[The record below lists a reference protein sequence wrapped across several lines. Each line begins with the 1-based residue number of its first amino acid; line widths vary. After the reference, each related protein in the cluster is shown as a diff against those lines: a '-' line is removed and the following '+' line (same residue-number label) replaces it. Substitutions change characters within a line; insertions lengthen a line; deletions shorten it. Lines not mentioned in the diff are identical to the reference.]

1 MMKTKIYMFLMLV
14 LLCTTSCLDKFPESA
29 VAENEAITTV
39 DEADQAVIGIYSS
52 FLSSSLYSGYL
63 TLLPDIQCDLVY
75 AVNGYSNNLGDIWRW
90 DILATNGQIEAV
102 YGSLYSLIG
111 NCNFMLDNAEK
122 LMPTLVNDD
131 DVDHLENL
139 CGEAYFARALAY
151 SELIKLFCVD
161 YKSDDDAKKQ
171 LGVVLK
177 TKYYEKQPIVR
188 ATLYDS
194 YQQVLS
200 DLDKAAK
207 FLALD
212 EDYDPAYDGYLYN
225 YSVYFNEYTVHA
237 LRARVALYMRNYA
250 DAVKYSSKVIDSNMY
265 SLSSTTSQIS
275 SGVSYYDY
283 MWQNDLSTEVIWKVG
298 FTSSNYGGALG
309 SVFFNYDYSSYKP
322 DYVPAQ
328 WVLDLYDSNDGRY
341 NAFFRTA
348 TTGYSHGLTW
358 PLLYKYWGNQDLYA
372 EAQLLNTSMPKV
384 FRLSEQYLIRAEA
397 YCKLDTPDYGKAGK
411 DISAL
416 LAARYVSYGGS
427 VALNDDNAMEV
438 IEEERVKEL
447 YMEGFRL
454 QDLKR
459 WEKGFE
465 RQPQD
470 QSLSNGSSLKVEA
483 DNPLFVWP
491 IPQHELESPDAQE
504 IVGNESNK

>member
-1 MMKTKIYMFLMLV
+1 MKTKIYMLLMMVMLV
-14 LLCTTSCLDKFPESA
+14 TTSCLDKFPESA
-29 VAENEAITTV
+29 VAEHEAITTV
-39 DEADQAVIGIYSS
+39 DQADQAVIGIYSS
-52 FLSSSLYSGYL
+52 FLSSSLYSGFL
-63 TLLPDIQCDLVY
+63 TLLPDIQCDFVY

-111 NCNFMLDNAEK
+111 NCNFLLDNAEK
-122 LMPTLVNDD
+122 LFPTLVDD
-131 DVDHLENL
+131 NDVDHLETL

-161 YKSDDDAKKQ
+161 YKGDDEAKNE
-171 LGVVLK
+171 LGVVLR
-177 TKYYEKQPIVR
+177 TSYYKEPEIKR
-188 ATLYDS
+188 SSLYDS
-194 YQQVLS
+194 YQQVLK

-207 FLALD
+207 YLALD
-212 EDYDPAYDGYLYN
+212 EDYDPAYDGALYN
-225 YSVYFNEYTVHA
+225 NAVYFNEYTVYA
-237 LRARVALYMRNYA
+237 LRARVALYMRNYE
-250 DAVKYSSKVIDSNMY
+250 DAVKYSSKIIDSNYY
-265 SLSSTTSQIS
+265 SLSSTSTQIS

-283 MWQNDLSTEVIWKVG
+283 MWQNDLATEIIWKVG

-309 SVFFNYDYSSYKP
+309 SVFFNYDYSSFKP
-322 DYVPAQ
+322 DYVPAK
-328 WVLDLYDSNDGRY
+328 WVLDLYDANDGRY
-341 NAFFRTA
+341 NAFFYETA
-348 TTGYSHGLTW
+348 TGYSHGLTW

-397 YCKLDTPDYGKAGK
+397 YCKLETPDYAKAGR
-411 DISAL
+411 DISTL
-416 LAARYVSYGGS
+416 LSARYLSSNASVSMN
-427 VALNDDNAMEV
+427 ADNAMEL

-459 WEKGFE
+459 WGKGFE
-465 RQPQD
+465 RKPQD
-470 QSLSNGSSLKVEA
+470 QSLSNGSSLKVTA

-491 IPQHELESPDAQE
+491 IPQHELESPGAD
-504 IVGNESNK
+504 IKPNESNK

>member
-1 MMKTKIYMFLMLV
+1 MMRKNIYMFLMSV
-14 LLCTTSCLDKFPESA
+14 LLCMTSCLDKFPESA
-29 VAENEAITTV
+29 VAEDQAITTV
-39 DEADQAVIGIYSS
+39 EEADQAVIGIYSS
-52 FLSSSLYSGYL
+52 FLSSALYSGYL
-63 TLLPDIQCDLVY
+63 TLLPDVQCDLVY

-111 NCNFMLDNAEK
+111 NCNFVLENAAK
-122 LMPTLVNDD
+122 LMPTLVDD
-131 DVDHLENL
+131 EDVDHLENL

-161 YKSDDDAKKQ
+161 YKNDEDAKGQ
-171 LGVVLK
+171 LGVVLR
-177 TKYYEKQPIVR
+177 TSYYKEQPIER
-188 ATLYDS
+188 SSLYDS
-194 YQQVLS
+194 YQLVLA
-200 DLDKAAK
+200 DLDMAAGY
-207 FLALD
+207 LALD

-225 YSVYFNEYTVHA
+225 YSTYFNEYTVYA
-237 LRARVALYMRNYA
+237 LRARVALYMRKYE
-250 DAVKYSSKVIDSNMY
+250 DAVKYSSKIIDSKMY
-265 SLSSTTSQIS
+265 TLSSVNAEYSA
-275 SGVSYYDY
+275 GVSYYDL
-283 MWQNDLSTEVIWKVG
+283 MWQNDLSTEVIWKIG

-328 WVLDLYDSNDGRY
+328 WVLNLYAQTDGRY

-358 PLLYKYWGNQDLYA
+358 PLVYKYWGNQDLYA

-397 YCKLDTPDYGKAGK
+397 YCNLETPDYSKAGR
-411 DISAL
+411 DISTL
-416 LAARYVSYGGS
+416 RAARYTSGS
-427 VALNDDNAMEV
+427 SAALNADNAMEV

-447 YMEGFRL
+447 FMEGFRL

-459 WEKGFE
+459 WGKGFE
-465 RQPQD
+465 RTPQD
-470 QSLSNGSSLKVEA
+470 QSLSNGSSLKVTA

-491 IPQHELESPDAQE
+491 IPQHEIESPGAN
-504 IVGNESNK
+504 IKPNESNK